1 MALGQIGKPNN
12 NLLDTLKELNDL
24 VKSLHGKEFVDAI
37 NELKE
42 KTNAFN
48 ESKAKTEPLIHALT
62 DATRENE
69 KSLDNLKAER
79 NALVSAKSDH
89 ERQLVKIKAAQT
101 AVDVSKQ
108 DLEKRIAVS
117 EADLADKAHKVVV
130 RETKAN
136 EKQKQADALIA
147 EYQAKLTD
155 LKKITG

>member
-1 MALGQIGKPNN
+1 MALGQTGKLNH

-24 VKSLHGKEFVDAI
+24 VKALHGKEFVTAI
-37 NELKE
+37 DDLKD

-48 ESKAKTEPLIHALT
+48 EAKSQTEPLIHNLNS
-62 DATRENE
+62 ATRENE
-69 KSLDNLKAER
+69 QSLAELKAER
-79 NALVSAKSDH
+79 NALLATKLDH
-89 ERQLVKIKAAQT
+89 DRQLVKIKAAQS
-101 AVDVSKQ
+101 AVDVAKQ
-108 DLEKRIAVS
+108 DLEKKIAVS
-117 EADLADKAHKVVV
+117 EADIADKAHKVLV